1 MLTPSSSGQDSRFS
15 FLQHGF
21 ESRWGHQ
28 FYSMKL
34 SIVIPVYNELNSL
47 PVILKKIFNDTP
59 KIEKKIIIVDDFSN
73 DGTREW
79 LRKKNKENNIK
90 IIFKKKK

>member
-1 MLTPSSSGQDSRFS
+1 
-15 FLQHGF
+15 
-21 ESRWGHQ
+21 
-28 FYSMKL
+28 MKL
-34 SIVIPVYNELNSL
+34 SIIIPVYNEIKSL

-79 LRKKNKENNIK
+79 LKKRKKKGKYKNCFQKEE
-90 IIFKKKK
+90 